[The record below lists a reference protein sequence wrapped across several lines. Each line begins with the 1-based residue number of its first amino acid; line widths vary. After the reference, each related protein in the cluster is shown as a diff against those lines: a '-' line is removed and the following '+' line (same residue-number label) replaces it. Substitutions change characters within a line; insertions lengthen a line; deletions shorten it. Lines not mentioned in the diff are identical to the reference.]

1 MRLLTIIFLTCSV
14 LKSCAQQVTSSFV
27 KQKKYQGYI
36 FPKEY
41 SSNLVHLEDLK
52 ERFTPS
58 VSDIIKAEVALVNQI
73 RDINKSRLNQSGSC
87 PVIDQNLP
95 KYKRQYIGYIN
106 QNGDKII
113 WINFIGGKEI
123 KNADQLGR
131 NIIVVLD
138 GCSYYWNIKV
148 NISKG
153 LLYDLYVNG
162 AS

>member
-1 MRLLTIIFLTCSV
+1 MRLLAVIFLTCSV
-14 LKSCAQQVTSSFV
+14 LTSCAQQVTANFV
-27 KQKKYQGYI
+27 KQKKYQGYV

-41 SSNLVHLEDLK
+41 SSNLMHLEDLK

-58 VSDIIKAEVALVNQI
+58 DSDITKAEVTLIGQI
-73 RDINKSRLNQSGSC
+73 KTINKSRLNQSGSC
-87 PVIDQNLP
+87 PIIDQNLP

-106 QNGDKII
+106 QNGDKVI

-123 KNADQLGR
+123 NNADRLGQ

-148 NISKG
+148 NISQG
-153 LLYDLYVNG
+153 QLYDLYIN
-162 AS
+162 SSS